1 MNLMNPDVSN
11 RWFRQLQLGFLSFV
25 LLGGLLVPCVRGQD
39 DFLGDG
45 SSEEDEEKVT
55 RVQYA
60 LILPEEKM
68 PEIVAPE
75 EKNPFE
81 SADDLARKNDPGD
94 SEENTVRD
102 ILLKL
107 PVVGVTYT
115 THGMRVLLGDIKLET
130 GGDVPPVIP
139 DQVVRLKVKAITPT
153 AVELVWVEDKLTG
166 LPPKVLLIPIDVA
179 PTVRYLLRGHLTEG
193 QSIEEVGAPFVGM
206 KRGRIRGL
214 QEVPTTGSASGL
226 ASEQSGTENA
236 PKADVVEDEPPAASG
251 TDVGPGE
258 AVVRML
264 FGTGSGGQ

>member
-1 MNLMNPDVSN
+1 MNSMNPDVLN
-11 RWFRQLQLGFLSFV
+11 RWLRQPKLCFLSFV

-39 DFLGDG
+39 DFVGDG
-45 SSEEDEEKVT
+45 SSEGDEEKVT

-115 THGMRVLLGDIKLET
+115 THGSRIGV
-130 GGDVPPVIP
+130 GG
-139 DQVVRLKVKAITPT
+139 
-153 AVELVWVEDKLTG
+153 
-166 LPPKVLLIPIDVA
+166 
-179 PTVRYLLRGHLTEG
+179 G
-193 QSIEEVGAPFVGM
+193 Q
-206 KRGRIRGL
+206 
-214 QEVPTTGSASGL
+214 TDGL
-226 ASEQSGTENA
+226 ASEGPSDPDRCGTHGSVSFAWTSHGRTVDRRGGRSFCWNETWSDPWAEGSAHNRFDEWAGKRAERHGECAQSGR
-236 PKADVVEDEPPAASG
+236 G
-251 TDVGPGE
+251 
-258 AVVRML
+258 
-264 FGTGSGGQ
+264 

>member
-1 MNLMNPDVSN
+1 MKRVNFFMITGPGLRRMGLQFTALLSGCLALSVSA
-11 RWFRQLQLGFLSFV
+11 QE
-25 LLGGLLVPCVRGQD
+25 
-39 DFLGDG
+39 DFLQDG
-45 SSEEDEEKVT
+45 SEEGGDEVT

-68 PEIVAPE
+68 PETVSPD

-81 SADDLARKNDPGD
+81 SAEDLARGEDPGE

-115 THGMRVLLGDIKLET
+115 THGMRVLLGDIKLES
-130 GGDVPPVIP
+130 GEEVPPVIP
-139 DQVVRLKVKAITPT
+139 DQVARLKVKSITPT

-166 LPPKVLLIPIDVA
+166 LNPRVLLIPIDVA

-206 KRGRIRGL
+206 KRGRIRGI
-214 QEVPTTGSASGL
+214 QDVPESEVVSSTNDGSQSAPRADIVDDPEPAKTG
-226 ASEQSGTENA
+226 
-236 PKADVVEDEPPAASG
+236 V
-251 TDVGPGE
+251 DVGPGE

-264 FGTGSGGQ
+264 FGTGTGAGAGGR